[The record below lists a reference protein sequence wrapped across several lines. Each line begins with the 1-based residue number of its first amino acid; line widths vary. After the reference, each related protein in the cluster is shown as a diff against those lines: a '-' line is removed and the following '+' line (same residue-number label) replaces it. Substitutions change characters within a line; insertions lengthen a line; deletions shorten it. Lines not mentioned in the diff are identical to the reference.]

1 MRIIQE
7 SEVLVLG
14 ENQPRKFHVKL
25 VCAGNV
31 DFEKLI
37 SKGQFREDLYYRI
50 EKGIVRVPSLK
61 ELKSSFEEIV
71 TSRIDKIREKIGL
84 ENKVEIS
91 RDAMRK
97 LKAYNWPGNMRQLEN
112 VIYRSLKQMQV
123 ESSNTLKS
131 GYIEKLINKPPIET
145 KRDYNGIQYK
155 QLIKEYLQD
164 VYEKA
169 NKIQSKAAENAGL
182 ERLEFRRK
190 LIKYQIINEK
200 ERTKK
205 IDEGSEKE
213 NINVEDTHIDEN
225 SVVNM
230 EVETE
235 QKGQES

>member
-1 MRIIQE
+1 
-7 SEVLVLG
+7 
-14 ENQPRKFHVKL
+14 
-25 VCAGNV
+25 
-31 DFEKLI
+31 
-37 SKGQFREDLYYRI
+37 
-50 EKGIVRVPSLK
+50 
-61 ELKSSFEEIV
+61 
-71 TSRIDKIREKIGL
+71 
-84 ENKVEIS
+84 
-91 RDAMRK
+91 
-97 LKAYNWPGNMRQLEN
+97 
-112 VIYRSLKQMQV
+112 MQV

-131 GYIEKLINKPPIET
+131 GYIEELINKPPVET

-169 NKIQSKAAENAGL
+169 NKNQSKAAENAGL

-190 LIKYQIINEK
+190 LIKYQIIKEK

-213 NINVEDTHIDEN
+213 KENIKVEDTHLNEN

-230 EVETE
+230 AGEIE